1 MHLFARR
8 PQANSKVIRRGEQF
22 SHSRSGR
29 NDVVIA
35 IDGFEVFS
43 HALIH
48 FALQIGD
55 LLRSATIKVVVN
67 FNGDFFHGFEGTSH
81 HILGQD
87 GTKARH
93 LPIHS
98 NYFNKTDFNWFR
110 ICQVWAA
117 GANSDPFKKMWRA
130 SNYKVASFQ

>member
-8 PQANSKVIRRGEQF
+8 PQTNAKGIRRGEQF
-22 SHSRSGR
+22 SHSRSGSS
-29 NDVVIA
+29 NIIVA
-35 IDGFEVFS
+35 IDGFEIFS

-55 LLRSATIKVVVN
+55 LLRGPTIKVVN
-67 FNGDFFHGFEGTSH
+67 LDGDFFHGFEGTSH

-87 GTKARH
+87 STKARH

-98 NYFNKTDFNWFR
+98 NYFNKTDFDWFR
-110 ICQVWAA
+110 ILE
-117 GANSDPFKKMWRA
+117 A
-130 SNYKVASFQ
+130 SPPSCSTVEISKDLMQT